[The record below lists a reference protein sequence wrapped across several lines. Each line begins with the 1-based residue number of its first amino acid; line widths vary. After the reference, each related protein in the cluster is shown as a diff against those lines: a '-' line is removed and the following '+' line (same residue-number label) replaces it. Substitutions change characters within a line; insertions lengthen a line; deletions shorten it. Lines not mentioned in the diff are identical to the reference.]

1 MKKTLILGGNGYTG
15 SVIKKYLDNIFDVDV
30 YGSRSDDY
38 NKLDKEYINSFEYV
52 ILLAGHSSVQRCD
65 GPLLPVWNNNVRNFH
80 NLLQKMTPEQKLI
93 YASSASVYG
102 NSDYDGEYTESYTN
116 YEYVNNYDLTKIS
129 LDMLAKNYIS
139 EGRNIVGFRFGTVNG
154 ESDVLRIDLMIN
166 AMVHTAI
173 NQGVINVT
181 NKHVNRP
188 ILGTNDLSR
197 AMKQTIIANDFVPG
211 IYNLTSF
218 NSNVDAISKTI
229 SNVLGTQIIDNGNT
243 ITYNFKMSN
252 SKFSDVYKF
261 KFEDTVDTITEN
273 VIECLNNKN
282 TVVVKRNEYFDYKG

>member
-218 NSNVDAISKTI
+218 NSNVDVISKTI